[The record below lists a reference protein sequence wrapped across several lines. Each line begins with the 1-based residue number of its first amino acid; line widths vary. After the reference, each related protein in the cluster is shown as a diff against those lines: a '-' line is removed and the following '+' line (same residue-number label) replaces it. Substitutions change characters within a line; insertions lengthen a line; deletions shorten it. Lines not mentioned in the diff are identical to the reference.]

1 MNFED
6 KLQVQL
12 KIYNVGYVQIGGVFY
27 DMKDSGEPDFD
38 VKNENAGSGYDAQGN
53 PIEATAT
60 RFLDFGKCLIFPN
73 TKASLITLNDGSK
86 YQYAYEVIAPLSK
99 QKYKMLPTEG
109 DKVKIT
115 KKDGTIEKE
124 MEVKGFVNLKRRYL
138 KLYLYNA
145 MYDNR

>member
-1 MNFED
+1 
-6 KLQVQL
+6 
-12 KIYNVGYVQIGGVFY
+12 
-27 DMKDSGEPDFD
+27 MKDSGEPDFD
-38 VKNENAGSGYDAQGN
+38 VKNENVGSGYDAQGN

-109 DKVKIT
+109 DTVKIM

-124 MEVKGFVNLKRRYL
+124 MEVKGFVTLKRRYL
-138 KLYLYNA
+138 KLWL
-145 MYDNR
+145 

>member
-12 KIYNVGYVQIGGVFY
+12 KIYNVGYV
-27 DMKDSGEPDFD
+27 GEPDFD
-38 VKNENAGSGYDAQGN
+38 VKNENVGSGYDAQGN

-99 QKYKMLPTEG
+99 QKYKMLPIEG

-124 MEVKGFVNLKRRYL
+124 MEVKGFVTLKRRYL
-138 KLYLYNA
+138 KLWL
-145 MYDNR
+145 

>member
-6 KLQVQL
+6 RLQVQL

-38 VKNENAGSGYDAQGN
+38 VKNENVGSGYDAQGN

-124 MEVKGFVNLKRRYL
+124 MEVKGFVTLKRRYL
-138 KLYLYNA
+138 KLWL
-145 MYDNR
+145 

>member
-109 DKVKIT
+109 DNVKKT

-124 MEVKGFVNLKRRYL
+124 MEVKGFVTLKRRYL
-138 KLYLYNA
+138 KLWL
-145 MYDNR
+145 